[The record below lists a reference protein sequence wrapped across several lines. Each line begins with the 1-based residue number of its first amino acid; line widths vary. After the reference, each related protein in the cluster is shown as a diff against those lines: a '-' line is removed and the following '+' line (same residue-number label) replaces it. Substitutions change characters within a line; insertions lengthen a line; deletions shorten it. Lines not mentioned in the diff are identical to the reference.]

1 MTQRFASSQ
10 RALAICDICGFQYE
24 LRELRNLVKK
34 NKVTELKACPE
45 CWNPDHPQNRL
56 GEFPVDDPQAIRN
69 PRPDFAELAASRAHI
84 EPINPSIVVGFGK
97 VGEVTLSGVVSGN
110 VVQASGS
117 VNAVGSIGSV
127 SISATSAAR
136 FDSTSVTLDS
146 TAKTFDEG

>member
-84 EPINPSIVVGFGK
+84 EPIDPSIVVGFGK

-127 SISATSAAR
+127 TISATSAAR

>member
-1 MTQRFASSQ
+1 M
-10 RALAICDICGFQYE
+10 
-24 LRELRNLVKK
+24 
-34 NKVTELKACPE
+34 
-45 CWNPDHPQNRL
+45 
-56 GEFPVDDPQAIRN
+56 
-69 PRPDFAELAASRAHI
+69 
-84 EPINPSIVVGFGK
+84 VGFGK

-117 VNAVGSIGSV
+117 VNAVGNIGSV